1 MTELHKPDVRKANIC
16 PPCPPT
22 ATAWEKCVYWLGI
35 GLGSGLPKRAAGTWG
50 TVGGLIV
57 AIPMLWL
64 GFWGFLAVTIVGCLV
79 GSYICGKTS
88 DLMGV
93 HDDPH
98 IVFDEWVGMWIAL
111 LWVSY
116 KAFPNFGDLASYI
129 IIAYIP
135 SYNANHLINVFLE
148 DFLTM
153 LVLPFVLFRFFDI
166 IKPFPI
172 KWVDKNVSGGFG
184 ILIDDLLAG
193 IMALILYILSIY
205 FIIIFFT
212 ID

>member
-1 MTELHKPDVRKANIC
+1 MTQLHKPDVRKANVC

-22 ATAWEKCVYWLGI
+22 ASIWEKLIYWLGI

-50 TVGGLIV
+50 TVGGLVV

-64 GFWGFLAVTIVGCLV
+64 GFWGFLAVTVMGALV

-98 IVFDEWVGMWIAL
+98 IVWDEWIGMWVSLLPILWLHFYDDAL
-111 LWVSY
+111 LQGHQLSLLLLY
-116 KAFPNFGDLASYI
+116 FAAFVA
-129 IIAYIP
+129 
-135 SYNANHLINVFLE
+135 
-148 DFLTM
+148 
-153 LVLPFVLFRFFDI
+153 FRFFDI
-166 IKPFPI
+166 LKPFPI

-184 ILIDDLLAG
+184 ILIDDILAG
-193 IMALILYILSIY
+193 LMAGFVLIAFVSVLVTYV
-205 FIIIFFT
+205 
-212 ID
+212 

>member
-1 MTELHKPDVRKANIC
+1 MTQLHKPDVRRANFC

-22 ATAWEKCVYWLGI
+22 ASVWEKLIYWLGI

-50 TVGGLIV
+50 TVGGLVV

-64 GFWGFLAVTIVGCLV
+64 GFWGFLAVTVMGALV

-98 IVFDEWVGMWIAL
+98 IVWDEWVGMWVSLLPILWLDFYDDAL
-111 LWVSY
+111 LQGHQLSLLLLY
-116 KAFPNFGDLASYI
+116 FAAFVA
-129 IIAYIP
+129 
-135 SYNANHLINVFLE
+135 
-148 DFLTM
+148 
-153 LVLPFVLFRFFDI
+153 FRFFDI
-166 IKPFPI
+166 LKPFPI

-184 ILIDDLLAG
+184 ILIDDILAG
-193 IMALILYILSIY
+193 LMAGVVLIVFVSVLVTYV
-205 FIIIFFT
+205 
-212 ID
+212 

>member
-1 MTELHKPDVRKANIC
+1 MTQLHKPDVRKANVC

-22 ATAWEKCVYWLGI
+22 ESVWEKLIYWLGI

-50 TVGGLIV
+50 TVGGLVV

-64 GFWGFLAVTIVGCLV
+64 GFWGFLAVTVVGALV

-98 IVFDEWVGMWIAL
+98 IVWDEWVGMWVSLLPILWLHFYDDAL
-111 LWVSY
+111 LQGHQLSLLLLY
-116 KAFPNFGDLASYI
+116 FAAFVA
-129 IIAYIP
+129 
-135 SYNANHLINVFLE
+135 
-148 DFLTM
+148 
-153 LVLPFVLFRFFDI
+153 FRFFDI
-166 IKPFPI
+166 LKPFPI

-184 ILIDDLLAG
+184 ILIDDILAG
-193 IMALILYILSIY
+193 LMAGVVLIVFVSVLVTYV
-205 FIIIFFT
+205 
-212 ID
+212 

>member
-1 MTELHKPDVRKANIC
+1 MTQLHKPDVRKANVC

-22 ATAWEKCVYWLGI
+22 ASVWEKLIYWLGI

-50 TVGGLIV
+50 TVGGLVV

-64 GFWGFLAVTIVGCLV
+64 GFWGFLAVTVVGALV

-98 IVFDEWVGMWIAL
+98 IVWDEWVGMWVSLLPILWLHFYDDAL
-111 LWVSY
+111 LQGHQLSLLLLY
-116 KAFPNFGDLASYI
+116 FAAFVA
-129 IIAYIP
+129 
-135 SYNANHLINVFLE
+135 
-148 DFLTM
+148 
-153 LVLPFVLFRFFDI
+153 FRFFDI
-166 IKPFPI
+166 LKPFPI

-184 ILIDDLLAG
+184 ILIDDILAG
-193 IMALILYILSIY
+193 MMAGVVLIVFVSVLITYV
-205 FIIIFFT
+205 
-212 ID
+212 

>member
-1 MTELHKPDVRKANIC
+1 MTQLHKPDVRKANVC

-22 ATAWEKCVYWLGI
+22 ASVWEKLIYWLGI

-50 TVGGLIV
+50 TVGGLMA

-64 GFWGFLAVTIVGCLV
+64 GFWGFLAVTVVGALV

-98 IVFDEWVGMWIAL
+98 IVWDEWVGMWVSLLPILWLHFYDDAL
-111 LWVSY
+111 LQGHQLSLLLLY
-116 KAFPNFGDLASYI
+116 FAAFVA
-129 IIAYIP
+129 
-135 SYNANHLINVFLE
+135 
-148 DFLTM
+148 
-153 LVLPFVLFRFFDI
+153 FRFFDI
-166 IKPFPI
+166 LKPFPI

-184 ILIDDLLAG
+184 ILIDDILAG
-193 IMALILYILSIY
+193 LMAGVVLIVFVSVLVTYV
-205 FIIIFFT
+205 
-212 ID
+212 

>member
-1 MTELHKPDVRKANIC
+1 MTQLHKPDVRKANVC

-22 ATAWEKCVYWLGI
+22 ASVWEKLIYWLGI

-50 TVGGLIV
+50 TVGGLVV

-64 GFWGFLAVTIVGCLV
+64 GFWGFLAVTLVGALV

-98 IVFDEWVGMWIAL
+98 IVWDEWVGMWVSL
-111 LWVSY
+111 LPILWLHFYDDDLLQGHQLSLLLLY
-116 KAFPNFGDLASYI
+116 FAAFVA
-129 IIAYIP
+129 
-135 SYNANHLINVFLE
+135 
-148 DFLTM
+148 
-153 LVLPFVLFRFFDI
+153 FRFFDI
-166 IKPFPI
+166 LKPFPI

-184 ILIDDLLAG
+184 ILIDDILAG
-193 IMALILYILSIY
+193 LMAGIVLIVFVSVLVTYV
-205 FIIIFFT
+205 
-212 ID
+212 

>member
-1 MTELHKPDVRKANIC
+1 MTQLHKPDVRKANVC

-22 ATAWEKCVYWLGI
+22 ASVWEKLIYWLGI

-50 TVGGLIV
+50 TVGGLVV

-64 GFWGFLAVTIVGCLV
+64 GFWGFLAVTVVGALV

-98 IVFDEWVGMWIAL
+98 IVWDEWVGMWVSLLPILWLHFYDDAL
-111 LWVSY
+111 LQGHQLSLLLLY
-116 KAFPNFGDLASYI
+116 FAAFVA
-129 IIAYIP
+129 
-135 SYNANHLINVFLE
+135 
-148 DFLTM
+148 
-153 LVLPFVLFRFFDI
+153 FRFFDI
-166 IKPFPI
+166 LKPFPI

-184 ILIDDLLAG
+184 ILIDDILAG
-193 IMALILYILSIY
+193 LMAGVVLIV
-205 FIIIFFT
+205 FISVLVT
-212 ID
+212 YV

>member
-1 MTELHKPDVRKANIC
+1 MTQLHKPDVRKANVC

-22 ATAWEKCVYWLGI
+22 ASVWEKLIYWLGI

-50 TVGGLIV
+50 TVGGLVV

-64 GFWGFLAVTIVGCLV
+64 GFWGFLAVTVVGALV

-98 IVFDEWVGMWIAL
+98 IVWDEWVGMWVSLLPILWLHFYDDAL
-111 LWVSY
+111 LQGHKLSLLLLY
-116 KAFPNFGDLASYI
+116 FA
-129 IIAYIP
+129 
-135 SYNANHLINVFLE
+135 
-148 DFLTM
+148 T
-153 LVLPFVLFRFFDI
+153 FVAFRFFDI
-166 IKPFPI
+166 LKPFPI

-184 ILIDDLLAG
+184 ILIDDILAG
-193 IMALILYILSIY
+193 LMAGVVLIV
-205 FIIIFFT
+205 FISVLIT
-212 ID
+212 YV

>member
-1 MTELHKPDVRKANIC
+1 MTQLHKPDVRKANVC

-22 ATAWEKCVYWLGI
+22 ASIWEKLIYWLGI

-50 TVGGLIV
+50 TVGGLVV

-64 GFWGFLAVTIVGCLV
+64 GFWGFLAVTVVGGLV

-98 IVFDEWVGMWIAL
+98 IVWDEWVGMWVSL
-111 LWVSY
+111 LPILWLHFYDDGLLQGHQLSLLLLY
-116 KAFPNFGDLASYI
+116 FAAFVA
-129 IIAYIP
+129 
-135 SYNANHLINVFLE
+135 
-148 DFLTM
+148 
-153 LVLPFVLFRFFDI
+153 FRFFDI
-166 IKPFPI
+166 LKPFPI

-184 ILIDDLLAG
+184 ILIDDILAG
-193 IMALILYILSIY
+193 LMAGVVLIVFVSVLVTYV
-205 FIIIFFT
+205 
-212 ID
+212 

>member
-1 MTELHKPDVRKANIC
+1 MTQLHKPDVRKANVC

-22 ATAWEKCVYWLGI
+22 ASVWEKLIYWLGI

-50 TVGGLIV
+50 TVGGLVV

-64 GFWGFLAVTIVGCLV
+64 GFWGFLAVTVVGALV

-98 IVFDEWVGMWIAL
+98 IVWDEWVGMWVSLLPILWLHFYDDAL
-111 LWVSY
+111 LQGHQLSLLLLY
-116 KAFPNFGDLASYI
+116 FAAFVA
-129 IIAYIP
+129 
-135 SYNANHLINVFLE
+135 
-148 DFLTM
+148 
-153 LVLPFVLFRFFDI
+153 FRFFDI
-166 IKPFPI
+166 LKPFPI

-184 ILIDDLLAG
+184 ILIDDILAG
-193 IMALILYILSIY
+193 LMAGGVLIVFVSVLVTYV
-205 FIIIFFT
+205 
-212 ID
+212 

>member
-1 MTELHKPDVRKANIC
+1 MTQLHKPDVRKANVC

-22 ATAWEKCVYWLGI
+22 ASVWEKLSYWLGI

-50 TVGGLIV
+50 TVGGLVV

-64 GFWGFLAVTIVGCLV
+64 GFWGFLAVTVLGALV

-98 IVFDEWVGMWIAL
+98 IVWDEWVGMWVSLLPILWLHFYDDAL
-111 LWVSY
+111 LQGHQLSLLLLY
-116 KAFPNFGDLASYI
+116 FAAFVA
-129 IIAYIP
+129 
-135 SYNANHLINVFLE
+135 
-148 DFLTM
+148 
-153 LVLPFVLFRFFDI
+153 FRFFDI
-166 IKPFPI
+166 LKPFPI

-184 ILIDDLLAG
+184 ILIDDILAG
-193 IMALILYILSIY
+193 LMAGVVLIVFVSVLVTYV
-205 FIIIFFT
+205 
-212 ID
+212 

>member
-1 MTELHKPDVRKANIC
+1 MTQLHKPDVRKANVC

-22 ATAWEKCVYWLGI
+22 ASVWEKLIYWLGI

-50 TVGGLIV
+50 TVGGLVV

-64 GFWGFLAVTIVGCLV
+64 GFWGFLAVTMVGALV

-98 IVFDEWVGMWIAL
+98 IVWDEWVGMWVSLLPILWLHFYDDAL
-111 LWVSY
+111 LQGHKLSLLLLY
-116 KAFPNFGDLASYI
+116 FAAFVA
-129 IIAYIP
+129 
-135 SYNANHLINVFLE
+135 
-148 DFLTM
+148 
-153 LVLPFVLFRFFDI
+153 FRFFDI
-166 IKPFPI
+166 LKPFPI

-184 ILIDDLLAG
+184 ILIDDILAG
-193 IMALILYILSIY
+193 LMAGVVLIVFVSVLVTYV
-205 FIIIFFT
+205 
-212 ID
+212 